1 MVLQCHCRQHH
12 IQHVCCMY
20 VDLNFAHRQKEK
32 LAPSMM
38 NLLDSDEEDFN
49 EEEHMG
55 NKPYN
60 QEPEIEPLV
69 CMLLSDSFC
78 IGLGFVSK

>member
-1 MVLQCHCRQHH
+1 MILTR
-12 IQHVCCMY
+12 Y
-20 VDLNFAHRQKEK
+20 NRQKEK

-49 EEEHMG
+49 EEEHM
-55 NKPYN
+55 NNTPYN

-69 CMLLSDSFC
+69 
-78 IGLGFVSK
+78 